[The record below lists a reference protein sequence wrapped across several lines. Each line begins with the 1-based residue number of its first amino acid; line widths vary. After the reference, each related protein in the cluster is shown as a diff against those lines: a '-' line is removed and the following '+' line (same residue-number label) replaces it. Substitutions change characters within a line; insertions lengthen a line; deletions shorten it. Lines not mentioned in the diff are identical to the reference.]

1 LIQHLPDMRSVV
13 NILVGQVGGDN
24 LARVGIDADV
34 KFAPGA
40 LLCRSML
47 FEQRFSGTAQFQ
59 ACAVDDRWSGSEE
72 ARGFCKTF
80 NPAALRLSVV

>member
-1 LIQHLPDMRSVV
+1 MRSIV

-40 LLCRSML
+40 PLCRSML
-47 FEQRFSGTAQFQ
+47 FEQPFSGAAQFQ
-59 ACAVDDRWSGSEE
+59 ACAVDDQMERV
-72 ARGFCKTF
+72 RGGAKAS
-80 NPAALRLSVV
+80 AAPSIRRPCG

>member
-1 LIQHLPDMRSVV
+1 MRSIV

-40 LLCRSML
+40 PLCRSML
-47 FEQRFSGTAQFQ
+47 FEQPFPAPRNFRPVLSMI
-59 ACAVDDRWSGSEE
+59 RWSGSEE
-72 ARGFCKTF
+72 ARGFCS
-80 NPAALRLSVV
+80 PSIRRPCG

>member
-1 LIQHLPDMRSVV
+1 MIQHRPDMRSIV

-24 LARVGIDADV
+24 LTRVGIDADV

-40 LLCRSML
+40 SLCRSML
-47 FEQRFSGTAQFQ
+47 FEQPFSGAAQFQ
-59 ACAVDDRWSGSEE
+59 SGSEE

-80 NPAALRLSVV
+80 NPPALRLSVV